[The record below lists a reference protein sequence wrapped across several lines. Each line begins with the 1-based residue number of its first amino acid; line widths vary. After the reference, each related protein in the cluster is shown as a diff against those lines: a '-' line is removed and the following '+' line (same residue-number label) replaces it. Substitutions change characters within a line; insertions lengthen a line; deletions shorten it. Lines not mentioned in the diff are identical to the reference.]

1 MEDPD
6 DKMIWDAL
14 LRQAEANLRLSE
26 SILRQAVANEGT
38 SSTIKLLTQR
48 MLCKEEAAAVE
59 PDRLDAWY
67 AADGDAETVT
77 SLAGQIVQQAVSCW
91 QEAVDVQHSSPPLI
105 HKLVGKQVVG
115 TKRRVPSVID
125 LLVKQPPNGAEIEVA
140 STTAECGRATSED
153 GEADEARDGADK
165 GRGANKPTTAKSGK
179 KAAAEKVATKEAA
192 AAKAADQKAAAEEA
206 AAEKAA
212 AVKVAVE
219 KADDGSSGS
228 QPGMRNTPEGAG
240 PEAIDGN
247 GPQPL
252 ALESLPEADGSAS
265 TDIQV
270 CELPRPPDDTAD
282 AAGGGKADKAK
293 HVTDAREL
301 GAKMLQVQQ
310 ECVRTLRAKGIK
322 IPANELPRPPEDSR
336 ECDDAVKAQT
346 GSSAI
351 GGSSKAAHYADRAAK
366 TRFRK
371 GAVKLRGYW
380 TLAEEKGSIIAYV
393 AAGRGGIKAAR
404 PLIASKAY

>member
-91 QEAVDVQHSSPPLI
+91 QEAVGGRDVQHSSPPLI

-115 TKRRVPSVID
+115 TKRRVPSVFD

-252 ALESLPEADGSAS
+252 ALESLPEAGGSKS

-282 AAGGGKADKAK
+282 AAGGGKADKVK
-293 HVTDAREL
+293 HVTHAREL
-301 GAKMLQVQQ
+301 DAKML
-310 ECVRTLRAKGIK
+310 
-322 IPANELPRPPEDSR
+322 
-336 ECDDAVKAQT
+336 
-346 GSSAI
+346 
-351 GGSSKAAHYADRAAK
+351 
-366 TRFRK
+366 
-371 GAVKLRGYW
+371 
-380 TLAEEKGSIIAYV
+380 
-393 AAGRGGIKAAR
+393 
-404 PLIASKAY
+404 

>member
-1 MEDPD
+1 
-6 DKMIWDAL
+6 
-14 LRQAEANLRLSE
+14 
-26 SILRQAVANEGT
+26 
-38 SSTIKLLTQR
+38 
-48 MLCKEEAAAVE
+48 MLEEEWEWSAKKNVHACS
-59 PDRLDAWY
+59 R
-67 AADGDAETVT
+67 
-77 SLAGQIVQQAVSCW
+77 I
-91 QEAVDVQHSSPPLI
+91 LI
-105 HKLVGKQVVG
+105 H
-115 TKRRVPSVID
+115 
-125 LLVKQPPNGAEIEVA
+125 
-140 STTAECGRATSED
+140 C
-153 GEADEARDGADK
+153 
-165 GRGANKPTTAKSGK
+165 GK
-179 KAAAEKVATKEAA
+179 KAAAENVATKEAT

-206 AAEKAA
+206 AVEKAA

-252 ALESLPEADGSAS
+252 ALESLPEAGGSKS

-336 ECDDAVKAQT
+336 ECDDAVKAQN

-380 TLAEEKGSIIAYV
+380 TLAEEKGSIIAYI
-393 AAGRGGIKAAR
+393 ASGHGGIKD
-404 PLIASKAY
+404 SKAY

>member
-1 MEDPD
+1 MEDFD

-38 SSTIKLLTQR
+38 SSTIRQLTQR
-48 MLCKEEAAAVE
+48 MLCKENAAALE

-77 SLAGQIVQQAVSCW
+77 SLAGQIVQQAGSCW
-91 QEAVDVQHSSPPLI
+91 PEAVGGRDVQHSSPPLI

-179 KAAAEKVATKEAA
+179 KAAAEKVATKEAT

-212 AVKVAVE
+212 AAKVAVE

-252 ALESLPEADGSAS
+252 ALESLPEAGGSAS

-301 GAKMLQVQQ
+301 AAKMLQVQQ

-336 ECDDAVKAQT
+336 ECDDAVKAQN

-380 TLAEEKGSIIAYV
+380 TLAEEKGSIIAY
-393 AAGRGGIKAAR
+393 
-404 PLIASKAY
+404 IAS